1 MSEKYILQFGSL
13 AGWPYKIAKELRSR
27 NINSKNVVYYNK
39 DVADLNRNLPF
50 DESIYKPNDG
60 KLTIFKKI
68 IKFIKKSSNDT
79 KLIHYHGS
87 NIFFRELYSLYEGSL
102 FSKNGIPMIMTFG
115 GGDIRPIRYTN
126 QRNPYFYLGKN
137 STVGILRDIRTKI
150 RLKSWSKYL
159 NYAVVDPE
167 LYSYMKPYFKKV
179 YIFRQPIGLDE
190 IECKIPNIDNDVPII
205 LHIPTEP
212 WVKGTDLIIE
222 ACDRLKN
229 EGYKFEFKL
238 KRQLTQQELYKEMV
252 NCDIYVDELKCGAH
266 GVTAVEAMCAGKPTL
281 TYIRDDLVKE
291 YPQDLPLVNT
301 NPDTIYENLKILIV
315 DSRLRNEI
323 GKASREYVEKY
334 HDTRVVVDGLID
346 IYKEI
351 LAHKW

>member
-1 MSEKYILQFGSL
+1 MSGKYILQFGSL

-27 NINSKNVVYYNK
+27 KINSKNVVYYNK
-39 DVADLNRNLPF
+39 DVEDLNRNLPF

-60 KLTIFKKI
+60 KSTIFKKI

-79 KLIHYHGS
+79 RLIHYHGS
-87 NIFFRELYSLYEGSL
+87 NIFFREMHPLYEGSL

-126 QRNPYFYLGKN
+126 QRNPYFYIGKN
-137 STVGILRDIRTKI
+137 STVGILRDIRTKV

-159 NYAVVDPE
+159 KYAVVDPE
-167 LYSYMKPYFKKV
+167 FYSYMKPYFEKV

-190 IECKIPNIDNDVPII
+190 IECKIPNIDNIVPII

-238 KRQLTQQELYKEMV
+238 KRQLTQQELYKEIV

-301 NPDTIYENLKILIV
+301 NPDTIYENLKTLIV

-351 LAHKW
+351 LANKW